1 MAYIEPAPIKD
12 KENPLESMM
21 ERFNIAAEKLGL
33 SDEVYKRFKKILP
46 SRSSSPYQLQ
56 WIMEKSKYLKGFV

>member
-12 KENPLESMM
+12 RENPLESMM

-33 SDEVYKRFKKILP
+33 SDEVYNVLKKPSQASDRFATHHDGQWKNP
-46 SRSSSPYQLQ
+46 S
-56 WIMEKSKYLKGFV
+56 F

>member
-33 SDEVYKRFKKILP
+33 SEEVYNV
-46 SRSSSPYQLQ
+46 
-56 WIMEKSKYLKGFV
+56 LKNQRIVTE